1 MTDRAVTCTK
11 LNKNFDGTPAVVEFD
26 LELERGQLLA
36 LLGPSGCGKT
46 TALRLI
52 AGFERPDSGTIQI
65 GERTVAGPRVY
76 VPPEKRRVGMVFQD
90 YALFPHLTVLGNV
103 GFGVPRGKQRDA
115 QAHQALSLVG
125 LTGFDARLPHELSGG
140 QQQRVALA
148 RALAP
153 NPDVLLLD
161 EPFSNLDATLRT
173 QVREEVKQILQ
184 STGTAAVFVT
194 HDQDEA
200 LYMGDLVAVMNE
212 GRIEQVDRP
221 EAIYHTPLSRFTAS
235 FMGDANFLPATA
247 TEAGLVT
254 EIGTAVPENEVSI
267 GAKGDVMMRP
277 DDVQLS
283 FSSDGQS
290 RVVSSVFQGIYS
302 LLEIA
307 LPSGRRIHALRH
319 HTASFAIG
327 TAVEV
332 ELAAGHPLTFFPESE
347 EAS

>member
-1 MTDRAVTCTK
+1 MTENAVICTS
-11 LNKNFDGTPAVVEFD
+11 LNKSYNGTRAVVEFD
-26 LELERGQLLA
+26 LDLEQGQLLA

-52 AGFERPDSGTIQI
+52 AGFERPDSGAIQI
-65 GERTVAGPRVY
+65 GAKTVAGPRAF

-103 GFGVPRGKQRDA
+103 GFGVPRGKERDA
-115 QAHQALSLVG
+115 QARQALSLVG
-125 LTGFDARLPHELSGG
+125 LTGFEARLPHELSGG

-161 EPFSNLDATLRT
+161 EPFSNLDASLRT
-173 QVREEVKQILQ
+173 QVRAEVKQILQ

-212 GRIEQVDRP
+212 GRIEQVDKP
-221 EAIYHTPLSRFTAS
+221 EAIYHTPSSRFTAA

-247 TEAGLVT
+247 TEAGLST

-277 DDVQLS
+277 DDVQLR
-283 FSSDGQS
+283 FTDDGQS

-302 LLEIA
+302 MLEIA

-319 HTASFAIG
+319 HSASFAVG
-327 TAVEV
+327 TTVEV
-332 ELAAGHPLTFFPESE
+332 ELAPGHPLTFFPDSV
-347 EAS
+347 EAN

>member
-1 MTDRAVTCTK
+1 MTEHAVTCAT
-11 LNKNFDGTPAVVEFD
+11 LNKSFNGTRAVVDFD

-65 GERTVAGPRVY
+65 GGRTVAGPRMY

-103 GFGVPRGKQRDA
+103 AFGVPRGSQRDA

-125 LTGFDARLPHELSGG
+125 LTGFDDRLPHELSGG

-161 EPFSNLDATLRT
+161 EPFSNLDASLRT
-173 QVREEVKQILQ
+173 QVRTEVKQILK
-184 STGTAAVFVT
+184 SAGTAAVFVT

-200 LYMGDLVAVMNE
+200 LYMGDLVAVMNA
-212 GRIEQVDRP
+212 GRIEQIDKP
-221 EAIYHTPLSRFTAS
+221 EAIYHTPRSRFTAA
-235 FMGDANFLPATA
+235 FMGDADFLPATV
-247 TEAGLVT
+247 TDAGLMT
-254 EIGTAVPENEVSI
+254 EIGTAIAENEVSI

-277 DDVQLS
+277 DDIQLRITT
-283 FSSDGQS
+283 DGQA

-302 LLEIA
+302 LHEIA
-307 LPSGRRIHALRH
+307 LPSGRRVHALWH
-319 HTASFAIG
+319 HSASFALG

-332 ELAAGHPLTFFPESE
+332 ELAPGHPLTFFPESE